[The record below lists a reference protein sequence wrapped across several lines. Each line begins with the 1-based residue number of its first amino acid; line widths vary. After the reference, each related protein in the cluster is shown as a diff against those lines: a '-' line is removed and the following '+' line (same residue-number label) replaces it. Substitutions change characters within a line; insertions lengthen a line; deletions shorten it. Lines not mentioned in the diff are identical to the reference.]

1 MQNAK
6 YAAHH
11 ILKTSY
17 YPNKTYRSETHLWFL
32 EFLKVKWEAA
42 PSALKALSYGTS
54 SKLGFGT
61 ETPSL

>member
-17 YPNKTYRSETHLWFL
+17 YPNKAYHSESIL

-42 PSALKALSYGTS
+42 PSALKALCYGTS